1 MKHSIQKND
10 KKKKKEI
17 AQQIENL
24 EKELSERHKE
34 ELEKLTN
41 SIGKIGINENPDEE
55 EANLND
61 EMKQS
66 LNKSEESIE
75 KVSTGGV
82 MPSLKFKEI
91 QLTKA
96 QKKKVK
102 LTII

>member
-34 ELEKLTN
+34 EMEKLTN
-41 SIGKIGINENPDEE
+41 SIGKIEINGN
-55 EANLND
+55 EANLTD
-61 EMKQS
+61 EMKQTQ
-66 LNKSEESIE
+66 SEESNE
-75 KVSTGGV
+75 NNVDTGV

-96 QKKKVK
+96 QKKKVN
-102 LTII
+102 

>member
-1 MKHSIQKND
+1 
-10 KKKKKEI
+10 
-17 AQQIENL
+17 L

-34 ELEKLTN
+34 ELQKLTN
-41 SIGKIGINENPDEE
+41 SIGKIAINGNEENLAE
-55 EANLND
+55 

-66 LNKSEESIE
+66 QSEESIE
-75 KVSTGGV
+75 NVADKGK

-102 LTII
+102 STIIKINYCFN